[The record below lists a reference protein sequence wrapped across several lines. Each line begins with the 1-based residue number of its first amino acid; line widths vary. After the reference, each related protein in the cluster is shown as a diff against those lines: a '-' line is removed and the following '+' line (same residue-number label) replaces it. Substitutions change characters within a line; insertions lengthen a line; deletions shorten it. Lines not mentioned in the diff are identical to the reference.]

1 MLERLSVVELFA
13 QEYAMNN
20 MLGLTKF
27 ARHAMAFVL
36 HFVHGGFVM
45 IGVIVIGSVGFLATQ
60 HRAEATNP
68 RQLFAEYVEHA
79 GLVRSERAE
88 SPEMAPA
95 ESVETADLSDEQN
108 RLVVAI
114 SKRHRVSPVMIGS
127 LLKMIDREARANN
140 LDPLLVLAVVTVE
153 SGFNPFAE
161 SVFGAQ
167 GLMQIIPKYHQEK
180 ISADKGV
187 AALFD
192 PAENIRVGS
201 MIIKEY
207 LRSTGSLEAA
217 LQYYGGASS
226 DPAMSYSTRV
236 LSEKERLKQIATSG
250 KSRVASSRQE
260 DSPAS

>member
-1 MLERLSVVELFA
+1 MTPAASAVSSRVAAAVASTATPER
-13 QEYAMNN
+13 
-20 MLGLTKF
+20 
-27 ARHAMAFVL
+27 
-36 HFVHGGFVM
+36 
-45 IGVIVIGSVGFLATQ
+45 
-60 HRAEATNP
+60 
-68 RQLFAEYVEHA
+68 
-79 GLVRSERAE
+79 
-88 SPEMAPA
+88 
-95 ESVETADLSDEQN
+95 
-108 RLVVAI
+108 
-114 SKRHRVSPVMIGS
+114 SKV
-127 LLKMIDREARANN
+127 
-140 LDPLLVLAVVTVE
+140 VVTVE

-250 KSRVASSRQE
+250 KNRVASSRQD

>member
-1 MLERLSVVELFA
+1 MNYMVSLSR
-13 QEYAMNN
+13 
-20 MLGLTKF
+20 F

-60 HRAEATNP
+60 HSAEATSP
-68 RQLFAEYVEHA
+68 RLLFAEYVERGVLA
-79 GLVRSERAE
+79 RSEPAE
-88 SPEMAPA
+88 DAEVVQAEPA
-95 ESVETADLSDEQN
+95 ESGLSEEQH
-108 RLVVAI
+108 RLVAAI

-127 LLKMIDREARANN
+127 LLKTIDREARANN

-187 AALFD
+187 TALFD

-201 MIIKEY
+201 LIIKEY
-207 LRSTGSLEAA
+207 LRNTGSLETA
-217 LQYYGGASS
+217 LQLYGGASS
-226 DPAMSYSTRV
+226 DPGMSYSTRV
-236 LSEKERLKQIATSG
+236 LNEKDRLKQIAMSS
-250 KSRVASSRQE
+250 KNRMVSSRQAE
-260 DSPAS
+260 PPAS